1 MSGIILRLS
10 GRFHLPLLL
19 LLSVAGL
26 GACSLFQAGKG
37 LKSCRYSYKGFGFSK
52 VDGERSYWSV
62 DVGVANPNAR
72 PVTLEKMRFALLH
85 GKDTLVSGWN
95 PGKLELAAGDSA
107 VLHSTLEIPHT
118 FMQRLPPGL
127 LRNTAAEFT
136 LSGDAYLQTWLG
148 EVQVPNA
155 FRKTI
160 HVNMPQQI
168 ARVRDH
174 FMKRLF
180 LPPGRLSPSP
190 NPPSAPPPG
199 GPSGPALA
207 DEPL

>member
-1 MSGIILRLS
+1 MSGNSLRRH
-10 GRFHLPLLL
+10 GRLLPLLPIL
-19 LLSVAGL
+19 AAAAL

-37 LKSCRYSYKGFGFSK
+37 LKACTYSYKGFGFAK

-62 DVGVANPNAR
+62 DLGVANPNAR
-72 PVTLEKMRFALLH
+72 PVTLEKMRFALMH

-95 PGKLELAAGDSA
+95 PAKLELPAGDSA
-107 VLHSTLEIPHT
+107 VLHSTLEIPHA

-127 LRNTAAEFT
+127 LRNTRAEFT

-148 EVQVPNA
+148 EIKVPNA

-160 HVNMPQQI
+160 HVDMPRQI

-174 FMKRLF
+174 FMQRIFKS
-180 LPPGRLSPSP
+180 PGMFRSAPEPSP
-190 NPPSAPPPG
+190 APPSSH
-199 GPSGPALA
+199 PSGPSLA